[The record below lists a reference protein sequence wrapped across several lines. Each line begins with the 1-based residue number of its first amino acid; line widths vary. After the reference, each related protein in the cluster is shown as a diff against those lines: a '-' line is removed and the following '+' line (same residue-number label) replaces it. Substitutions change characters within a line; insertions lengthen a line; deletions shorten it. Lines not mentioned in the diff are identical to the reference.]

1 MTQTAPSSPSATWH
15 LFGHRL
21 DLGDARQVAR
31 LTLAYLALHLL
42 LWTLLPTISHRAPP
56 WDNIEQLVWTQ
67 SLEWGYYK
75 HPPAPTWWM
84 YFWTELLGRHVGV
97 TFFAAQLSVVGM
109 LYCVWRIALLVTT
122 PVRALVAVVLTSLV
136 AYHGLRGIMA
146 NHNTLQL
153 LPVGL
158 LLWSVLAAVRAVGRR
173 RWLLWAGVG
182 ASAAL
187 CVLSKYSAAIWFAA
201 IGLWLVLEPRMHRLQ
216 AWAPVLLAAAV
227 GLLLLAPHIAWMADT
242 NFSTLR
248 YAQQSVDG
256 HAPSL
261 SGTAAPPP
269 PSHWVDLWNFTTAQ
283 LGRLA
288 PALLAFAALRW
299 TLRKA
304 PRQAPNL
311 PPDAARER
319 RFVGFMTLGPV
330 AITLLLGVA
339 GVHLASSWA
348 TTFFV
353 LFGLLLLRWMPFVD
367 PVRLLKSAL
376 LIGVAAQVVLAGGL
390 AIGRGPLVDQ
400 LGRSARSNFPAPA
413 LAQELEKVWQAHGH
427 TPLRVVAGD
436 TWLSG
441 NVSIHLPTQPL
452 VWIDADRAHAPWIDD
467 APLARCDTLVLIDRG
482 PEAPTPAPRTL
493 ALMQKAATSGTV
505 AVPWT
510 SRAGGPVLTVEWG
523 VVRARQAGCPAL
535 SSQR

>member
-1 MTQTAPSSPSATWH
+1 MTQPAPFSPSASWRI
-15 LFGHRL
+15 FGRTL
-21 DLGDARQVAR
+21 DLGDARQVAGI
-31 LTLAYLALHLL
+31 TLAYLALHLL
-42 LWTLLPTISHRAPP
+42 LWTLLPTLSHRAPP

-84 YFWTELLGRHVGV
+84 YFWTELLGRNVGV

-109 LYCVWRIALLVTT
+109 LYCVWRMALLVTT
-122 PVRALVAVVLTSLV
+122 PVRALVAVVFTSLI

-173 RWLLWAGVG
+173 RWLLWALVG
-182 ASAAL
+182 AAAAL
-187 CVLSKYSAAIWFAA
+187 CVLSKYSAGIWFAA
-201 IGLWLVLEPRMHRLQ
+201 IGLWLVIEPRMHRLQ
-216 AWAPVLLAAAV
+216 AWGPVLLAVAV
-227 GLLLLAPHIAWMADT
+227 GLLLLAPHIAWMAQTD
-242 NFSTLR
+242 FATLR

-283 LGRLA
+283 LGRLT
-288 PALLAFAALRW
+288 PALLAFAALCGA
-299 TLRKA
+299 LRKA
-304 PRQAPNL
+304 PRVAPEL
-311 PPDAARER
+311 PPDTARER
-319 RFVGFMTLGPV
+319 RFVGFMALGPV
-330 AITLLLGVA
+330 ALTLLLGVA

-353 LFGLLLLRWMPFVD
+353 LFGVLLLRWTPFVD
-367 PVRLLKSAL
+367 PARLLKITL
-376 LIGVAAQVVLAGGL
+376 CIGIAAQVILAGGL
-390 AIGRGPLVDQ
+390 AMGRGLLVDQ

-413 LAQELEKVWQAHGH
+413 LALELEQVWKAHGH
-427 TPLRVVAGD
+427 TPLHVVAGD

-452 VWIDADRAHAPWIDD
+452 VWIDADRTHSPWVDD
-467 APLARCDTLVLIDRG
+467 ATLARCDTLVLIDRG
-482 PEAPTPAPRTL
+482 PEAPTPGPLTL
-493 ALMQKAATSGTV
+493 QLMEKATAHGTA

-510 SRAGGPVLTVEWG
+510 SRRDGPVLTVEWG
-523 VVRARQAGCPAL
+523 VVRAEQAGCP
-535 SSQR
+535 SRRSQH